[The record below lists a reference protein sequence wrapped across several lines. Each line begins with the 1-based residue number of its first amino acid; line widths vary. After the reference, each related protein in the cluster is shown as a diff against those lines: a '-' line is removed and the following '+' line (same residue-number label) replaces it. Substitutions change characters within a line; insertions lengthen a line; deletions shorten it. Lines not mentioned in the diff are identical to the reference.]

1 MYRLT
6 HLTSGRTVARFDSH
20 AEAWAYLCRDPRPL
34 ALIY

>member
-20 AEAWAYLCRDPRPL
+20 AEAWAYLCRVRWH
-34 ALIY
+34 